1 MPSGPVPDMHPIPD
15 STPGG
20 LPQIVR
26 ISPNRTAVRVAFGA
40 GLVLS
45 GVLLFPGTPAHHPDD
60 PILATLY
67 WIALGAALLTM
78 VGCGWRLLVQLPIIE
93 ASELG
98 IAIWF
103 GGPYRRPFFAPWG
116 RVRAVVL
123 TQVHPGKGGA
133 DPGSTLPALGIEL
146 NWDDRFRLPDEAA
159 HTDVPIGGAARAD
172 LAWSGRS
179 IGGDVRHWVEVLE
192 RMRSIYSESAQA

>member
-1 MPSGPVPDMHPIPD
+1 MNPAPH

-26 ISPNRTAVRVAFGA
+26 ISPNRTAPRVAFGA

-45 GVLLFPGTPAHHPDD
+45 AILLLRGPAVRHPDD
-60 PILATLY
+60 PVLATLY
-67 WIALGAALLTM
+67 WIAVGAGLLTM

-103 GGPYRRPFFAPWG
+103 SGPYRRPFFAQWG

-123 TQVHPGKGGA
+123 TQVQTGKAGA
-133 DPGSTLPALGIEL
+133 APGSTSPALGIEL
-146 NWDDRFRLPDEAA
+146 DCDDRFRLPDEAA
-159 HTDVPIGGAARAD
+159 HTDIPIGGAPRAD

-179 IGGDVRHWVEVLE
+179 IGGDVRRWVEVLE
-192 RMRSIYSESAQA
+192 RMRSTYGESARA

>member
-1 MPSGPVPDMHPIPD
+1 MHPVPY

-26 ISPNRTAVRVAFGA
+26 ISPNRTAQRVAFGA

-45 GVLLFPGTPAHHPDD
+45 ALLLFRGPPVRHPDD
-60 PILATLY
+60 PVLATLY

-116 RVRAVVL
+116 RVRAIVL
-123 TQVHPGKGGA
+123 TQVQAGKGGA
-133 DPGSTLPALGIEL
+133 APGSILPALGIEL
-146 NWDDRFRLPDEAA
+146 DCDDRFRLPEEAA
-159 HTDVPIGGAARAD
+159 HTDIPIGGAARAD
-172 LAWSGRS
+172 LAWSRRS
-179 IGGDVRHWVEVLE
+179 IGGDVRRWVELLE
-192 RMRSIYSESAQA
+192 RMRSIYAESPRA

>member
-1 MPSGPVPDMHPIPD
+1 MLPVPHP
-15 STPGG
+15 THGG

-26 ISPNRTAVRVAFGA
+26 ISPNRTALRVAFGA

-45 GVLLFPGTPAHHPDD
+45 SILLFRGAPVRHPDD
-60 PILATLY
+60 PVLATLY
-67 WIALGAALLTM
+67 WICLGAALLTM

-116 RVRAVVL
+116 RVRAIVL
-123 TQVHPGKGGA
+123 TQVRPRNGVA
-133 DPGSTLPALGIEL
+133 APRSTLPALGIEL
-146 NWDDRFRLPDEAA
+146 DCDDRFRLPQEAA
-159 HTDVPIGGAARAD
+159 HTDIPIGGAARAD

-179 IGGDVRHWVEVLE
+179 IGGDVRRWVELLE
-192 RMRSIYSESAQA
+192 RMRSIYGESAQT